1 MRRVAAVLTGSLRS
15 GDIVGRLAG
24 DPLRRCLQM
33 VLEQRRMAFAGLLV
47 LVAIHPTGWRIRRR
61 HPSERN
67 TAYVADQP

>member
-1 MRRVAAVLTGSLRS
+1 
-15 GDIVGRLAG
+15 
-24 DPLRRCLQM
+24 M